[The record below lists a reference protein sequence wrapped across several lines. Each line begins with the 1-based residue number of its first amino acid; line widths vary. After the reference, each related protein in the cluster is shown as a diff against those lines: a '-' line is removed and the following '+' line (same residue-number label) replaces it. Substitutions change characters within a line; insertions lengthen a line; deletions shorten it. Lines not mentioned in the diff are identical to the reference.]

1 MASQKN
7 TLAQDLVYTTN
18 YVEGTMSIADVKGWF
33 QTQLTVSCLG
43 IVCDQGVFGLIS
55 RSHLSQ
61 YLIGQKHDPSVMRQ
75 PISEI
80 MIGSPVVVEAGHDI
94 DFIVN
99 RLILNKAAD
108 DGFFNDIL
116 VQEAGQFVGLISAR
130 DLMIGHLENMSHRL
144 TAHEAQ
150 LLALAKKNKELF
162 ENSFRQGRMET
173 IYKDVFECT
182 PLPLVVFDEGGKY
195 AFANQKF
202 LSVAGYTT
210 KQIDT
215 KLSFRKLFEGDFK
228 TLFEEESTKWKDL
241 SQRDNHSQYAM
252 VLITRHDESL
262 PCQVLISLT
271 PDGQNLL
278 LTIISSGLTDVVGPD
293 DEVEPK
299 SSQAAKTAG
308 KITQAI
314 KLKLSKANA
323 IGLGRSVATNLID
336 RETDMDQL
344 MRKLEAII
352 DVAHKIETR
361 KDVTPSAGEPG
372 NLAQDEPMR
381 GKLSDFS
388 VIDLAQILVQ
398 GTKTG
403 QLMLLRS
410 KEPRY
415 MGSIY
420 FYCGSIVHAETM
432 SQLSGEEAMPSL
444 LSMKQGSFEFLFNQ
458 NSPVVTING
467 DAMGIL
473 MDACRRADELKS

>member
-1 MASQKN
+1 
-7 TLAQDLVYTTN
+7 
-18 YVEGTMSIADVKGWF
+18 MSIADVKGWF

-43 IVCDQGVFGLIS
+43 IVCDQGVFGIIS

-75 PISEI
+75 PVSEI

-99 RLILNKAAD
+99 RLILNKGAE
-108 DGFFNDIL
+108 DGFFNDII
-116 VQEAGQFVGLISAR
+116 VQEAGQFVGLISVR
-130 DLMIGHLENMSHRL
+130 DLLMGHLENMSHRL

-150 LLALAKKNKELF
+150 LLALVKKNKELF

-173 IYKDVFECT
+173 IYKDLFECT
-182 PLPLVVFDEGGKY
+182 PLPLVCFDESGKY
-195 AFANQKF
+195 AFANKRF
-202 LSVAGYTT
+202 LTVAGYTT

-228 TLFEEESTKWKDL
+228 NLFEEESIRWKDL
-241 SQRDNHSQYAM
+241 SQRENDSQYGM

-262 PCQVLISLT
+262 PCQVLTSLT

-278 LTIISSGLTDVVGPD
+278 LTIVESGQTDVVGPED
-293 DEVEPK
+293 VVERK
-299 SSQAAKTAG
+299 SSQTSKVAG

-323 IGLGRSVATNLID
+323 IGLARSVATNLID

-344 MRKLEAII
+344 MRKLETII
-352 DVAHKIETR
+352 DVAKKIETR
-361 KDVTPSAGEPG
+361 KDVSPAEGETG
-372 NLAQDEPMR
+372 TSSDDEPMR

-388 VIDLAQILVQ
+388 VIDLSQILVQ

-403 QLMLLRS
+403 QLMLLRT

-415 MGSIY
+415 VGSIY

-432 SQLSGEEAMPSL
+432 NQLSGEDAMPSL
-444 LSMKQGSFEFLFNQ
+444 LALKEGSFEFLFNQ
-458 NSPVVTING
+458 NSPIVSIKG